1 MESDVTGGRR
11 TGGAQSRPAGDDQPM
26 SAPVNGDGTE
36 SPSEVGSRAEIA
48 RDRTFRQRLAEAA
61 LGVARVAGL
70 LIAVAILM
78 GVFAWESDGRFFIL
92 ANLLGMLRFMSTLA
106 IVGVGLTVVLV
117 VGEIDLSFANLYG
130 LSAMVMAVSWIEWGW
145 PVYAAIGFGFLIA
158 IVVGLFN
165 GILVA
170 YAGIPSFIAT
180 LGSSILVFGF
190 TLYVSDSQRYS
201 PANPPS
207 GKDIP
212 SGENSFFRGLS
223 NQDLPW
229 DIPMQVL
236 WMVGAAL
243 LFGFI
248 ISFSVFGFRLKAI
261 GGNEEAARYAKL
273 PVKRYKILAFVI
285 VGLTAALASMLDF
298 AFIGSIQPDAGGSL
312 LFPAFAA
319 VIIGGASLNGG
330 RGTVIGTLSGALLL
344 AVISNGL
351 ALIAAGAFLQQM
363 VLGSVTIAAVA
374 LDQFTR
380 RLA

>member
-1 MESDVTGGRR
+1 MDSDVTGDRPVDAAPSSASNDLDPSDVSKN
-11 TGGAQSRPAGDDQPM
+11 GAK
-26 SAPVNGDGTE
+26 
-36 SPSEVGSRAEIA
+36 SPSKIGPRAEIA
-48 RDRTFRQRLAEAA
+48 RGPNLMQRVAQGA
-61 LGVARVAGL
+61 LGVARVTGL

-78 GVFAWESDGRFFIL
+78 GVFAWESDGRFFIV

-106 IVGVGLTVVLV
+106 IVGLGLTVVLV
-117 VGEIDLSFANLYG
+117 AGEIDLSFANLYG
-130 LSAMVMAVSWIEWGW
+130 LSAMVMGVSWIEWGW
-145 PVYAAIGFGFLIA
+145 PVYLAIGFGFFVA
-158 IVVGLFN
+158 IVAGIFN
-165 GILVA
+165 GVLVA
-170 YAGIPSFIAT
+170 YARIPSFIAT
-180 LGSSILVFGF
+180 LGSSILIFGF
-190 TLYVSDSQRYS
+190 TLYVSSSQRYS

-207 GKDIP
+207 GKEIP

-223 NQDLPW
+223 NQELPGDL
-229 DIPMQVL
+229 PMQVL
-236 WMVGAAL
+236 WMVGVAI

-273 PVKRYKILAFVI
+273 PVKRYKVLAFVI

-330 RGTVIGTLSGALLL
+330 RGTVVGTLSGALLL

-351 ALIAAGAFLQQM
+351 ALIAAGAFVQQM
-363 VLGSVTIAAVA
+363 VLGTVTIAAVA

>member
-1 MESDVTGGRR
+1 MASPVGDDGGEA
-11 TGGAQSRPAGDDQPM
+11 TAVSTAPERPATASHVIDDRPGGPEDG
-26 SAPVNGDGTE
+26 SPAAGPVRRSNRE
-36 SPSEVGSRAEIA
+36 
-48 RDRTFRQRLAEAA
+48 RTVAAA

-70 LIAVAILM
+70 LVSVAILM
-78 GVFAWESDGRFFIL
+78 GIFAWQSDGRFFII

-106 IVGVGLTVVLV
+106 ILAIGLTVVLL

-130 LSAMVMAVSWIEWGW
+130 LSAMVMAVAWINWGV
-145 PVYAAIGFGFLIA
+145 PVWVAIALGFLVA
-158 IVVGLFN
+158 ILVGVFN
-165 GILVA
+165 GVLVTVV
-170 YAGIPSFIAT
+170 GIPSFIAT

-190 TLYVSDSQRYS
+190 TLYVSDSQRFS
-201 PANPPS
+201 PANPPR
-207 GKDIP
+207 GKSVP

-223 NQDLPW
+223 NQNLPFDL
-229 DIPMQVL
+229 PMQVV
-236 WMVGAAL
+236 WMVGVAL

-261 GGNEEAARYAKL
+261 GGNAVAARFARL
-273 PVKRYKILAFVI
+273 PIKRYKILAFVI

-298 AFIGSIQPDAGGSL
+298 AFIGSIQPDAGRQL

-319 VIIGGASLNGG
+319 VIIGGASLTGG
-330 RGTVIGTLSGALLL
+330 RGTVVGTLSGALLL

-363 VLGSVTIAAVA
+363 VLGTVTIAAVA

-380 RLA
+380 RLS